1 MSEPQEFLEGVPQGE
16 GHFVKRT
23 TDGYTVEA
31 FFVNLGQARGGKRV
45 VRPTTSGREPSHVLE
60 RDDLLLIL
68 DAKKR
73 DWRKSRA
80 SASERERILLIGSQL
95 VRSGLT
101 ASSVA
106 RNLGLSPR
114 TYRKWKSEAGIS

>member
-16 GHFVKRT
+16 GHFVNT
-23 TDGYTVEA
+23 TTEGYTVEA

-45 VRPTTSGREPSHVLE
+45 ARPATSGRQPSHVLE
-60 RDDLLLIL
+60 RDDLLFIL

-73 DWRKSRA
+73 DWRKNRG
-80 SASERERILLIGSQL
+80 SANERERILRIGGQL

-106 RNLGLSPR
+106 RNLGLSPH
-114 TYRKWKSEAGIS
+114 TYRKWKGEAGIS